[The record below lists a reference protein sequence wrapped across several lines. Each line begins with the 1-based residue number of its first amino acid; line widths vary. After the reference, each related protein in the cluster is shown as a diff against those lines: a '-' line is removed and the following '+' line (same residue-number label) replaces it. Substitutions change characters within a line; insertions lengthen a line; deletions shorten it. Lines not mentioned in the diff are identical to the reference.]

1 MLCNF
6 FNRMIENLKESA
18 MSMDNLN
25 EEIRERKKAE
35 ELLIESEERY
45 RKLFEGALD
54 AIFVADAE
62 TGILI
67 DCNPAATRLLGMEKS
82 EIVGKHQRTLHPPE
96 RIKGGYS
103 ETFKN
108 HLGEKRDQT
117 LETQIITKAGEIK
130 DVAIKASL
138 LEIRGKKVL
147 QGIFRDITERKKA
160 EEELKKLL
168 SLHTA
173 TLEATADGILVVD
186 LRGRVVSYNQ
196 QFLELWK
203 IPASLAQTR
212 DDEKLLSHVL
222 DQLEDPKG
230 FLAEVHMLYSHSE
243 EQSLDLLGFKDGRVF
258 ERFSK
263 PQKFDNRIIGRVWSF
278 RDITE
283 RKKAEQRQA
292 NLLEELEKT
301 NEELKEFAYI
311 VSHDLKAPL
320 RGIMTIIGFIA
331 DDYADKFDENS
342 KRQVEL
348 LESRAERMCNLID
361 GVLRYSRIGKENEEK
376 VRVDLNS
383 LVPEIIDLI
392 APPEKISITI
402 EDELPVIVCG
412 RTRIAQVFQNLIG
425 NAVKYMDKP
434 EGVIKIGCLQDGDFL
449 KFSVA
454 DNGPGIEEKQFD
466 RIFKVF
472 ETLNRQDD
480 IDSTGVGLTVAKK
493 IINIYGGNIWVESEV
508 GQGST
513 FFFTLP
519 LHLRATEAA
528 MTEIYAK
535 A

>member
-1 MLCNF
+1 
-6 FNRMIENLKESA
+6 
-18 MSMDNLN
+18 MDNLN

-35 ELLIESEERY
+35 ELLRESEERY

-67 DCNPAATRLLGMEKS
+67 DCNPAATRLVGLEKS
-82 EIVGKHQRTLHPPE
+82 ELVGKHQRILHPPE
-96 RIKGGYS
+96 ESEEEFS

-108 HLGEKRDQT
+108 HLREKQDHT
-117 LETQIITKAGEIK
+117 LETQVITKTGEIK

-138 LEIRGKKVL
+138 LEIKGKKVL

-186 LRGRVVSYNQ
+186 FHGRVVSYNQ
-196 QFLELWK
+196 QFLELWRV
-203 IPASLAQTR
+203 PDCVAQTR

-222 DQLEDPKG
+222 DQLKEQEG
-230 FLAEVHMLYSHSE
+230 FLAEVQRLYSHPE
-243 EQSLDLLGFKDGRVF
+243 EQSLDLLEFKDGRVF
-258 ERFSK
+258 ERLSK
-263 PQKFDNRIIGRVWSF
+263 PQKFGNRIVGRVWSF

-283 RKKAEQRQA
+283 GKKAEQHQA

-301 NEELKEFAYI
+301 NQELKEFAYI
-311 VSHDLKAPL
+311 ISHDLKAPL
-320 RGIMTIIGFIA
+320 RGIMTIIGFIT
-331 DDYADKFDENS
+331 DDYADKFDENG
-342 KRQVEL
+342 KKKVEL
-348 LESRAERMCNLID
+348 LESRAERMYNLID
-361 GVLRYSRIGKENEEK
+361 GVLRYSRVGRENEEK
-376 VRVDLNS
+376 VQVNLNS

-392 APPEKISITI
+392 TPPETISITI
-402 EDELPVIVCG
+402 ENELPEIMCE
-412 RTRIAQVFQNLIG
+412 RTRISQVFQNLLS

-454 DNGPGIEEKQFD
+454 DNGPGIEEKHFD

-472 ETLNRQDD
+472 QTLNRRDD
-480 IDSTGVGLTVAKK
+480 IDSTGIGLTVAKK
-493 IINIYGGNIWVESEV
+493 IINIYGGDIRVESEV
-508 GQGST
+508 GKGST
-513 FFFTLP
+513 FYFTLP
-519 LHLRATEAA
+519 RDMQATEAA
-528 MTEIYAK
+528 MTEIEAK